1 MGEKWKTSTATQWKV
16 KLKALEAFC
25 KTKYFQFITLI
36 VSQQLFDD
44 LFKSFHDICLPL
56 EKETTQAA
64 IIYESV
70 YSCSEKFQTNTFVNF
85 IHLIWISKKKI
96 SSYFPCKTPE
106 VDSAYHLFFFWK
118 SFEVELLLLLYR
130 IYSTEGQKK
139 MMVKFH
145 KVNWTNWKALW
156 TFLIEC
162 IKNFHPKNLNANFEL
177 REAIYSQKY
186 SP

>member
-1 MGEKWKTSTATQWKV
+1 MKNFYRNTMESKVESTRSFLQNEVFSIYYAYSFTTIRYSTTCSKAFMIFVCHWKRKP
-16 KLKALEAFC
+16 LK
-25 KTKYFQFITLI
+25 
-36 VSQQLFDD
+36 
-44 LFKSFHDICLPL
+44 LPL
-56 EKETTQAA
+56 YMNLCILVQKNSKQTLLWTLFISFEFQKR
-64 IIYESV
+64 
-70 YSCSEKFQTNTFVNF
+70 KFR
-85 IHLIWISKKKI
+85 
-96 SSYFPCKTPE
+96 YFPCKTPE